1 MEDGSETHL
10 KNVGDVVVMKGA
22 LHAWKNPSATKW
34 CRLIS
39 VLTDAEPAIVQGKIL
54 EPKLH

>member
-1 MEDGSETHL
+1 
-10 KNVGDVVVMKGA
+10 MKGA